1 MIMRRLSILLVCAA
15 AMSILLLLGCGRNWR
30 DDQAEVE
37 ELRTI
42 QEHIKEHPDDVAAI
56 RTIIAKTDDRSFIT
70 RANSIAVLGNI
81 GVVQPSLLDE
91 FVLPYLKKGLRDNDP
106 GVRRVS
112 AAAFTDIAPDAVAKA
127 VPEMVIHLR
136 RKDAEN
142 EDVLAFLIEALG
154 RAGQSAAS
162 AVPIITEFLEREPPA
177 GVQDEAPQLRI
188 YAADSLGNIGSPA
201 ADDAIPKLT
210 QTLSDPNPYFQMA
223 AAKAVLKLRPQ
234 HEKALRTIER
244 FRQSPDPTIRR
255 WEKFYE

>member
-1 MIMRRLSILLVCAA
+1 MNS
-15 AMSILLLLGCGRNWR
+15 GCGPSWR
-30 DDQAEVE
+30 DDEALIRELQILQEKVE
-37 ELRTI
+37 ANPGDTESLR
-42 QEHIKEHPDDVAAI
+42 E
-56 RTIIAKTDDRSFIT
+56 IIAYTDDRNFIS
-70 RANSIAVLGNI
+70 RANSIAIVGLI
-81 GVVQPSLLDE
+81 GTSQPSLLDE
-91 FVLPYLKKGLRDNDP
+91 FVLPCLKRGLRDNDP